1 MGLGI
6 GCITNF
12 PVDSTKATGLY
23 GNEFGCFVIM
33 LELARVDNQVFEKMN
48 YIKLLYFIMVFL
60 FKSSL

>member
-6 GCITNF
+6 GCITDF

-23 GNEFGCFVIM
+23 GNEFGFSVTT
-33 LELARVDNQVFEKMN
+33 EEVARVDNQAIEKS
-48 YIKLLYFIMVFL
+48 YIKLLSFIIILL